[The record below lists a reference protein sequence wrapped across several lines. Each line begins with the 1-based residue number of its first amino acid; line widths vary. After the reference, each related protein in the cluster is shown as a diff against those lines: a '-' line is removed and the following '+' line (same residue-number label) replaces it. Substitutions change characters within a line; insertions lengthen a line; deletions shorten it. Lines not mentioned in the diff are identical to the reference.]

1 LNAIAKRPV
10 TLPRMNPENI
20 PSEGQVLCLRA
31 FARLKNRLHR
41 VPSLAEISEEMQLT
55 SRNGCQTHM
64 RILEEKGLITPCT
77 LVKTKGVITKHQ
89 DVTKAG
95 LQWL

>member
-1 LNAIAKRPV
+1 MNAIAKRPV
-10 TLPRMNPENI
+10 TLPRMSTENL
-20 PSEGQVLCLRA
+20 PTEGQVLCIRA
-31 FARLKNRLHR
+31 FARLKNRLRR
-41 VPSLAEISEEMQLT
+41 VPSLAEISEEMELT

-77 LVKTKGVITKHQ
+77 LVKSKGVIVKHQ
-89 DVTKAG
+89 DVTRAG